1 MSGAHCLG
9 SLLLMVDKGTADVCP
24 NLLSPFSFSHALRQ
38 TPFSS
43 SSSNITKPLVVV
55 RRCGIESHGVDQLC
69 LQTQLT
75 DAQQRV
81 RDLESEVARSKLELS
96 MQSRNTPCSKCRSME
111 ASFREVLSQVSVR
124 ENSFSKSKFPEGLR
138 DYHNV
143 RSSAFA
149 NLCAGSPSKVGCVF
163 HVVLT

>member
-1 MSGAHCLG
+1 M
-9 SLLLMVDKGTADVCP
+9 
-24 NLLSPFSFSHALRQ
+24 
-38 TPFSS
+38 
-43 SSSNITKPLVVV
+43 IV
-55 RRCGIESHGVDQLC
+55 RRYCIEIHGDCDPLC

-75 DAQQRV
+75 DAQQRICE
-81 RDLESEVARSKLELS
+81 LEAEVARSKLELS
-96 MQSRNTPCSKCRSME
+96 KPSHTTPCPKCQSME

-124 ENSFSKSKFPEGLR
+124 ESSFLKSKFPEGLR

-163 HVVLT
+163 DVVLTCGAFFLFAIFMCNRLSAGQA

>member
-1 MSGAHCLG
+1 M
-9 SLLLMVDKGTADVCP
+9 
-24 NLLSPFSFSHALRQ
+24 
-38 TPFSS
+38 
-43 SSSNITKPLVVV
+43 VV
-55 RRCGIESHGVDQLC
+55 RRYCIEIHGVCDPLC

-81 RDLESEVARSKLELS
+81 RDLEAEVARSKLELS
-96 MQSRNTPCSKCRSME
+96 MQSRNTPCPKCRSME
-111 ASFREVLSQVSVR
+111 ASYREVLSQVSVR
-124 ENSFSKSKFPEGLR
+124 ESSFFKSKFPEGMR

-163 HVVLT
+163 HVVLTCGFFPLCHLYLQLAFQLAKPSVHCAFGVELHGISYWHGQGSVCFT